1 MLIYISIFELIF
13 LIISILFI
21 LILLSSFEMKSKN
34 LILFS
39 VLNFI
44 IPDINKENIKIWYF
58 ISNVSINFIL
68 SGTYIYILG
77 NNLNNSDYGKFFYFI
92 FVIIPVVSAY
102 FGQRIIDI
110 IYISKMNLCKKENE
124 NSSFLDE
131 EEIRENDERF
141 KKAIKDAVLEKYK
154 F

>member
-110 IYISKMNLCKKENE
+110 IYISKMNLCKKEN
-124 NSSFLDE
+124 
-131 EEIRENDERF
+131 
-141 KKAIKDAVLEKYK
+141 
-154 F
+154 